1 MSAVLLVGAFAGCSS
16 SSSTTDNKTEDNAAT
31 DEAADGERTLVVGV
45 PGTPKPYNYVNDS
58 GELVGYEI
66 DMLNAMAE
74 KMNVKLDYQVTEF
87 ESMFAGLDAGRYD
100 LIIGNISKKPEREEK
115 YLFCTEPYF

>member
-1 MSAVLLVGAFAGCSS
+1 MKKNLLKICTGIMSAVLLVGAFAGCSS

-87 ESMFAGLDAGRYD
+87 ESMFVGV
-100 LIIGNISKKPEREEK
+100 
-115 YLFCTEPYF
+115 